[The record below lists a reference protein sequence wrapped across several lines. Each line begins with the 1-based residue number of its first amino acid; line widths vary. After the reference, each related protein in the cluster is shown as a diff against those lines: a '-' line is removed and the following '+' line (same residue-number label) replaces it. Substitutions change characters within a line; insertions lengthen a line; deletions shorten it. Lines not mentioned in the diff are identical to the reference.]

1 MTRVLVD
8 AELAKELADGNLT
21 AEQIVIR
28 HALTIMRLRDALECV
43 ERATWLEGP
52 PTEKRMLAIRMIA
65 DTALKTNHAYPV

>member
-21 AEQIVIR
+21 AELVIR
-28 HALTIMRLRDALECV
+28 HTLTIMRLRDALECV

-65 DTALKTNHAYPV
+65 HTALKTND